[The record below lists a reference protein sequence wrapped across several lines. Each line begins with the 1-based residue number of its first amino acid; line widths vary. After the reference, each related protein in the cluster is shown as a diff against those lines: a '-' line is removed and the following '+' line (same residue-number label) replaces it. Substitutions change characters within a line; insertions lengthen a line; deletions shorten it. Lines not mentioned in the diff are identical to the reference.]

1 MIEELP
7 YAPRRKRPLSLWN
20 PLDYLVLL
28 YWVFWFPQ
36 AIRWYVERFGSL
48 PWDTSGWVAVRRDP
62 VQRWLAAQAIGVLA
76 IALGV
81 AWLVAFGLNMS
92 WSWRGVALGVALG
105 VGIGV
110 GFGVPVG
117 VAAGVVLGLASGLP
131 YGVAA
136 GMASNVA
143 IVLVV
148 AVELAGLF
156 GVAAGMGA
164 GVAVG
169 VAGGLAAGGAIGAA
183 VGAAVGATFG
193 VGFGVPVGVA
203 AGAAFGVVSGVSAI
217 LVLCRIDTVALALL
231 PAWSRRSRHI
241 AITIQRASPLPVPGL
256 EKELY
261 GRLTLNWSDG
271 LDECEG
277 LLRYTLQFVS
287 VVKATNRALASTDT
301 ATLLSRI
308 AQWCE
313 RDLHDWKAIRF
324 QSASLSAGLRSSFW
338 VDLWVL
344 PARWRPQVDCSL
356 RTDTPARTACAGFW
370 LLHEAE
376 PSQAAD
382 AFAQVRHLP
391 FGEEMRAN
399 SAALATALGC
409 GQFEQIAAWLPPP
422 PPGPEQLRPAVA
434 QCLERLG
441 QAARDA
447 HLVLHSRSHRERS
460 SALNRV
466 IGNLKALQ
474 STPNQCPQP
483 ERVVLVKILDR
494 WMDLAQRV
502 AADVGTLEARE
513 PVASPYI
520 VGAPVPADRLVGRES
535 VFEQIRAAWAKP
547 GQRDSL
553 LVYGHRRMGKTSVMR
568 NVLEYGRFGSDTGL
582 AYLTLQL
589 IDPALPLADL
599 CQAIA
604 SQLWRASGR
613 ALAEPQGIGASG
625 DAQGLNASPL
635 AELRGFFEQLH
646 EADQRR
652 RYILVL
658 DEYEVLDQYL
668 TPAQAGAFVAL
679 LRGLTQ
685 QYPWLVVV
693 LVGLHQL
700 KERSASL
707 YEPIYAWRSVR
718 VSFLDANG
726 VADVLQVDADAFPLA
741 FSPECLASI
750 HRLTA
755 GQPFLVQLLGDRLV
769 DRFNRRLREEIHPP
783 PATFSAQDVEAIV
796 ADPSL
801 YARGAGYFRGIWAQ
815 AGEGPAGQH
824 ALLRALAPDPA
835 GLAAAGLAH
844 ASGLANAGLDEAIGT
859 LIDHDVVE
867 RAGEHYRYAVELM
880 RRWVAGGWMERD
892 DAGG

>member
-1 MIEELP
+1 MNEELP

-28 YWVFWFPQ
+28 YWAFYFPQ
-36 AIRWYVERFGSL
+36 AIRWYVERFGTL
-48 PWDTSGWVAVRRDP
+48 PWDTNGWVAIRRDR
-62 VQRWLAAQAIGVLA
+62 VQRRLAAQSIGGVA

-81 AWLVAFGLNMS
+81 AWLVATGLEISLS
-92 WSWRGVALGVALG
+92 WSDVS
-105 VGIGV
+105 
-110 GFGVPVG
+110 VG
-117 VAAGVVLGLASGLP
+117 VVAVVLGGVASGE
-131 YGVAA
+131 
-136 GMASNVA
+136 
-143 IVLVV
+143 
-148 AVELAGLF
+148 AV
-156 GVAAGMGA
+156 

-169 VAGGLAAGGAIGAA
+169 VAFGVAGAVAGVVSFGVAGEAGAVPLVVANVVAIGVAMGVVGGGPLLVVTGRVALVGVLGGLVGGVLLGEK
-183 VGAAVGATFG
+183 GG
-193 VGFGVPVGVA
+193 V
-203 AGAAFGVVSGVSAI
+203 AFGVANMVFVTLA
-217 LVLCRIDTVALALL
+217 LFLALFRMDTVALAFL
-231 PAWSRRSRHI
+231 PAWHRRSRRI
-241 AITIQRASPLPVPGL
+241 AITIQRVSLVPVPGL
-256 EKELY
+256 SGELY
-261 GRLTLNWSDG
+261 SRLTRDWLGG

-277 LLRYTLQFVS
+277 LLRYTLQFAP
-287 VVKATNRALASTDT
+287 VVEAANRALASTEG
-301 ATLLSRI
+301 AALLSRI
-308 AQWCE
+308 SQWCE
-313 RDLHDWKAIRF
+313 RDLHDWEVIRF

-344 PARWRPQVDCSL
+344 PARWRPKVDCSL
-356 RTDTPARTACAGFW
+356 RTDTPARAASAGFW
-370 LLHEAE
+370 LLHKAR
-376 PSQAAD
+376 PSLAAD

-391 FGEEMRAN
+391 FGEEMHAN
-399 SAALATALGC
+399 SSVLATALGC
-409 GQFEQIAAWLPPP
+409 EQLQQIAAWLPPTL
-422 PPGPEQLRPAVA
+422 PGPDRLRPAVA
-434 QCLERLG
+434 QCLVRLG
-441 QAARDA
+441 ETARDA
-447 HLVLHSRSHRERS
+447 HLVLHSRSPRERS

-483 ERVVLVKILDR
+483 ERVVLVTILDR
-494 WMDLAQRV
+494 WMDLAQHV

-568 NVLEYGRFGSDTGL
+568 NVLEYGRLGPDTGL

-613 ALAEPQGIGASG
+613 AMAEPQGIGASG
-625 DAQGLNASPL
+625 DAQSLNASPL
-635 AELRGFFEQLH
+635 AELRDFFERLH

-668 TPAQAGAFVAL
+668 TPSQAGAFVAL

-685 QYPWLVVV
+685 QYPWLVVA
-693 LVGLHQL
+693 LVGLHRL

-726 VADVLQVDADAFPLA
+726 VADVLQVDTDAFPLA

-769 DRFNRRLREEIHPP
+769 DRFNRRLREEVHPP

-815 AGEGPAGQH
+815 AGEGPTGQQ

-835 GLAAAGLAH
+835 GLAAGGLAH
-844 ASGLANAGLDEAIGT
+844 ASGLADAGLDEAIGS

-867 RAGEHYRYAVELM
+867 RAGERYRYAVELM